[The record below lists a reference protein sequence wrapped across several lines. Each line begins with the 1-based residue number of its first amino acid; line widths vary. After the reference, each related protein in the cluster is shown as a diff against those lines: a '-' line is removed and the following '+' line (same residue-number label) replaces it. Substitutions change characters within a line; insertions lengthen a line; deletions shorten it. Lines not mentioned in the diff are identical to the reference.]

1 MCKCLYTR
9 NQFDPE
15 FCSIP
20 FHLPDL
26 FFRVASSE
34 RSKMRIFWN
43 LICIFRVKKKIIHS
57 KKRQIFNVPFD
68 CPDFKHS
75 ISGTVEHRPKPARV
89 RGLRAGNIF
98 LRISKHHPKR
108 PVILNILVVLNFD
121 VVSAFQHPQSG
132 FFRILRINYQL
143 FFRCFRKMFQ
153 QNLRSL
159 LKF

>member
-1 MCKCLYTR
+1 MRKRLNAWYEL
-9 NQFDPE
+9 NSE
-15 FCSIP
+15 FRGIP
-20 FHLPDL
+20 FYLPDF
-26 FFRVASSE
+26 FFRISSPE

-121 VVSAFQHPQSG
+121 VVSVFQHPQSG